1 MYVTQL
7 IDENNR
13 LKTWRQITG
22 EAGRSSKGRVPLWF
36 NEIEKKMIKND
47 SREVHSGYELIRE
60 VYNRYNN
67 NIVYENYWEKLER
80 DFIGRD
86 LEELLEFDN
95 RFNIMK
101 MSFEDCRGLLELKN
115 AFMQLGDF
123 KQENISLYTDGSK
136 KNGDNGIG
144 WVVMD
149 ENNIIGKG
157 SFKIEGKYEVWELEL
172 IAIIIGLLIIM
183 KGAKVNIFTDSQVVL
198 DLWYKLIVDNRI
210 WSTRRIWN
218 IKSIGLWR
226 WLKWLMIKLEWDLV
240 FYKVKGHSGILGNEL
255 ADGLSKIALMT
266 KEDRNLIIIK
276 LNQEIDWEYNLYW
289 KKELIKEAPREFYKL
304 YNQWSYKAEF
314 LSLDVCRYYRFNNS
328 IEKIDWV
335 RSIRIIMKAFNE
347 ENTDKNNSDNAYNI
361 KNFLEILP
369 VATLLNKRN
378 PELYQS
384 GRCIRCNYTIETWT
398 HIWICSQA
406 DTSIIQII
414 NTAFESLKAKL
425 DEKDFRIYYNYH
437 ARLLHILNEKSKV
450 VFNGRIFHE
459 AIKGIVNKRLFL
471 EIEDKI
477 FKDAIASFV
486 EDIHDMA
493 RKFMW
498 SERCKSFNEW
508 ELRQGITK
516 QMKKASKL
524 HQSSLPSL
532 GHDEKKRKLFIYDA
546 LQRWTGYYIN
556 NDIVAK
562 SIWYEIGIEDL
573 WKYYTL
579 VTFRSSNYAS
589 NFSILD

>member
-1 MYVTQL
+1 M
-7 IDENNR
+7 R
-13 LKTWRQITG
+13 L
-22 EAGRSSKGRVPLWF
+22 E
-36 NEIEKKMIKND
+36 
-47 SREVHSGYELIRE
+47 
-60 VYNRYNN
+60 
-67 NIVYENYWEKLER
+67 
-80 DFIGRD
+80 
-86 LEELLEFDN
+86 
-95 RFNIMK
+95 
-101 MSFEDCRGLLELKN
+101 
-115 AFMQLGDF
+115 
-123 KQENISLYTDGSK
+123 
-136 KNGDNGIG
+136 
-144 WVVMD
+144 
-149 ENNIIGKG
+149 
-157 SFKIEGKYEVWELEL
+157 
-172 IAIIIGLLIIM
+172 
-183 KGAKVNIFTDSQVVL
+183 
-198 DLWYKLIVDNRI
+198 YKLIVDNRI

-218 IKSIGLWR
+218 VKSIGLWR

-255 ADGLSKIALMT
+255 ADSLSKVALMM

-276 LNQEIDWEYNLYW
+276 LNQEIDWKYNLYW
-289 KKELIKEAPREFYKL
+289 EKELIKEAPREFYKL

-347 ENTDKNNSDNAYNI
+347 ENTDWNNSDNAYNI

-414 NTAFESLKAKL
+414 NAAFESLKAK
-425 DEKDFRIYYNYH
+425 
-437 ARLLHILNEKSKV
+437 
-450 VFNGRIFHE
+450 IFHE

-498 SERCKSFNEW
+498 SERCKSFNE
-508 ELRQGITK
+508 
-516 QMKKASKL
+516 
-524 HQSSLPSL
+524 
-532 GHDEKKRKLFIYDA
+532 
-546 LQRWTGYYIN
+546 
-556 NDIVAK
+556 
-562 SIWYEIGIEDL
+562 
-573 WKYYTL
+573 
-579 VTFRSSNYAS
+579 
-589 NFSILD
+589 